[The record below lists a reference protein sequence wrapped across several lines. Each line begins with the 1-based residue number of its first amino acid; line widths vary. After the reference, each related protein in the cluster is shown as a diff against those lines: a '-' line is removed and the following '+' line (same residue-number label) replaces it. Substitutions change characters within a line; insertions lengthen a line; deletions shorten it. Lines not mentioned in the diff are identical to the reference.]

1 MLTRGIVP
9 AGWLFGQCSKTPHQ
23 PILRAR
29 PPPAL
34 EHALPD
40 RLPRHRATTTQTLVP
55 SDERDAFSRL
65 YEAYADRV
73 YRYLLSRTSRPVD
86 AEELTSRTFLN
97 ALSHLDGYRGGGA
110 NFAAWLMS
118 IAHNLLAN
126 WYRDRGRRPPLTTLA
141 DALEVPANTPG
152 PEASLETGEQIRRVR
167 EAIRALAPDRQQLLA
182 LKYVEGHTNAEI
194 GHRMGRTEGAV
205 KALHHRTLR
214 QLQETLGEP

>member
-1 MLTRGIVP
+1 MVNAQTVTAPYTP
-9 AGWLFGQCSKTPHQ
+9 AHL
-23 PILRAR
+23 
-29 PPPAL
+29 PPAPWSSP
-34 EHALPD
+34 LPE
-40 RLPRHRATTTQTLVP
+40 RVRRRPANEPVP
-55 SDERDAFSRL
+55 PGPQGERDALSQL

-97 ALSHLDGYRGGGA
+97 ALSHLDGYRGGGS
-110 NFAAWLMS
+110 NFGSWLMS

-141 DALEVPANTPG
+141 DALEVPADTPG
-152 PEASLETGEQIRRVR
+152 PEASLETGEEIRRVR
-167 EAIRALAPDRQQLLA
+167 EAVRALAPDRQQLLA
-182 LKYVEGHTNAEI
+182 LKYVEGRSNAEI
-194 GHRMGRTEGAV
+194 GSRMGRTEGAV